1 MNLSES
7 RAFGVSHHHHHIY
20 GGESIIVVGS
30 RSVVGKNGG
39 DGLVVEGSVRWWCWW

>member
-1 MNLSES
+1 VLL
-7 RAFGVSHHHHHIY
+7 VSHHHHHIY

-39 DGLVVEGSVRWWCWW
+39 VGVGLVVEGSVRWWW